1 MIDNTFNKLLTEE
14 MGIIRNV
21 QTDTTAIAD
30 KIKHLIKNTAS
41 SPTSFDMTTYKNG
54 IFQIDVTTSVDGNV
68 SQSKK
73 TINVKWYYF
82 SFSDEQTKEDAITKI
97 PMRTSYN
104 KSINTLS
111 IVVLAIRGVIDS
123 NTLEDSIAHELTHNF
138 QTHLKGDKL
147 LSNDNIKAKYQAANR
162 NFVSSSES
170 VRVIASVLYLT
181 YKFEQD
187 AFLNGAYAYIMSE
200 YEKGNDVTGAYE
212 KTDAYNSLH
221 SLRSYLDNM
230 QNAIANNRV
239 GEMTKE
245 HCKSEYNLSF
255 EKIITIGEKAYSR
268 YSRKLARMYAQALA
282 DIRNKNIMESETYHT
297 MYFYMQ
303 PPLEELKKTIN
314 ETIFK

>member
-1 MIDNTFNKLLTEE
+1 
-14 MGIIRNV
+14 
-21 QTDTTAIAD
+21 
-30 KIKHLIKNTAS
+30 
-41 SPTSFDMTTYKNG
+41 MTTYKNG
-54 IFQIDVTTSVDGNV
+54 IFQTDVTTSVDGNV

-82 SFSDEQTKEDAITKI
+82 SFYDEQVKEDVMTKI

-111 IVVLAIRGVIDS
+111 IVVLAIRGVIDT

-138 QTHLKGDKL
+138 QTHLKGDEL

-170 VRVIASVLYLT
+170 ARVIASVLYLT

-200 YEKGNDVTGAYE
+200 YEKGNDITGAYE
-212 KTDAYNSLH
+212 KTAAYNSLH
-221 SLRSYLDNM
+221 SLRYCLDIM
-230 QNAIANNRV
+230 QTAIANNRV
-239 GEMTKE
+239 GEMTKQ

-297 MYFYMQ
+297 MHFYMQ

-314 ETIFK
+314 ETIFN

>member
-1 MIDNTFNKLLTEE
+1 MIDKTFNKLLNEE

-21 QTDTTAIAD
+21 QTDTMVIAD
-30 KIKHLIKNTAS
+30 KIKYLIKTTAS
-41 SPTSFDMTTYKNG
+41 SPTSFDMTTYKHG

-82 SFSDEQTKEDAITKI
+82 SFSDERVKEDVMPKI

-111 IVVLAIRGVIDS
+111 VVVLAIRGVIDS

-138 QTHLKGDKL
+138 QTHLKGDEL
-147 LSNDNIKAKYQAANR
+147 LNNDNIKARYQAVNR
-162 NFVSSSES
+162 NFVSNSES
-170 VRVIASVLYLT
+170 VRVIASLLYLT

-200 YEKGNDVTGAYE
+200 YEKGNDITVAYE
-212 KTDAYNSLH
+212 ETAAYNSLR
-221 SLRSYLDNM
+221 SLRSYLDIM

-255 EKIITIGEKAYSR
+255 EKIINIGEKAYSR

-297 MYFYMQ
+297 MHFYMQ
-303 PPLEELKKTIN
+303 PPLEELKKRIN
-314 ETIFK
+314 EIIFD